1 MEGGL
6 GTKFDV
12 LEANTQL
19 SKDKQLL
26 AAKIGDKNMN
36 EIRTWTKKTTV
47 AYVEYVDII
56 LTLNVKIQNV
66 NAVILS
72 TTNLNLLVKL
82 LKFIIPYNTDKF
94 YHL

>member
-1 MEGGL
+1 
-6 GTKFDV
+6 
-12 LEANTQL
+12 
-19 SKDKQLL
+19 
-26 AAKIGDKNMN
+26 MN

-82 LKFIIPYNTDKF
+82 L
-94 YHL
+94 

>member
-1 MEGGL
+1 
-6 GTKFDV
+6 
-12 LEANTQL
+12 
-19 SKDKQLL
+19 
-26 AAKIGDKNMN
+26 MN

>member
-1 MEGGL
+1 
-6 GTKFDV
+6 
-12 LEANTQL
+12 
-19 SKDKQLL
+19 
-26 AAKIGDKNMN
+26 MN

-66 NAVILS
+66 NAELLS